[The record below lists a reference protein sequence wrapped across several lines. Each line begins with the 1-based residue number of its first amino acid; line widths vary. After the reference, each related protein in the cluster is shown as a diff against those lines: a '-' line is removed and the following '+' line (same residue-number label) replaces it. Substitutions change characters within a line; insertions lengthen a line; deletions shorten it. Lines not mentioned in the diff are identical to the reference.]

1 MYVSEGNRHSLQAQL
16 VNVVRC
22 ETLTEINLLQVR
34 VPSQKKTRA
43 RKMHYPQSGRY
54 DHVTSEI

>member
-1 MYVSEGNRHSLQAQL
+1 MHVSEENCHSLQAQL
-16 VNVVRC
+16 VQNVVLC

-43 RKMHYPQSGRY
+43 QKMHSLQSGRY
-54 DHVTSEI
+54 GSRD